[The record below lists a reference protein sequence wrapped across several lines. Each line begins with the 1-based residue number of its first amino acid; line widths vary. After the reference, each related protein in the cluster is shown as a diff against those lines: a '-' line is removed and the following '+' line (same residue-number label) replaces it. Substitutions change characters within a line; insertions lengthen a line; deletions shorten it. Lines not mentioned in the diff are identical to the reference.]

1 MIRRFP
7 AGDKRTGIGSS
18 MSIAAPIIRRF
29 RAIDKRPAFKG
40 YPA

>member
-1 MIRRFP
+1 MIRRFR

-18 MSIAAPIIRRF
+18 MSIASPIIRRF